1 MQKLF
6 DLVQA
11 RKLMEKYGIDVLVA
25 SSTDNFGYLTDYWT
39 HYGKYFDIGW
49 IGDPCLQMAVLPFEK
64 NIEPFMYLVGQE
76 SDVEYVDPWI
86 KDRRFYRDPGYGAK
100 DEGDFFEVFS
110 KIMKEKGLD
119 KSRIGL
125 ELGYEGYTIEIAS
138 HKMIETLRRCLPNTS
153 FVDASNLFR
162 ELRLIKT
169 DEEMARII
177 KASEIIDRCL
187 KATFEEVRGNMTESE
202 LEWILRR
209 NLIEDRIDVIL
220 LNINFGEDDI
230 LRPTDK
236 RLQEGDFIRIDLAL
250 KYKQYYGDVARSV
263 VFKKPSTKI
272 KHMFDSI
279 HKAHDK
285 VVESIKLGSSCS
297 EIFNIAKKSLKESG
311 YTYQPPI
318 IGHGTGISVHEAPY
332 LGENNMTIQPG
343 MAFTVEIL
351 LKPGKGSWIGT
362 EDMIICDKK
371 GCRDITTFTKDLI
384 VL

>member
-1 MQKLF
+1 
-6 DLVQA
+6 
-11 RKLMEKYGIDVLVA
+11 MEKYGIDVLVA